1 MDTKNR
7 PQSGNENQQASKP
20 EHERVSNPFEDHK
33 SADENV
39 ADAKEELDKE
49 QQYKEG
55 LTERD

>member
-7 PQSGNENQQASKP
+7 PQSGDNNQASGKP
-20 EHERVSNPFEDHK
+20 EQERVSNPFEDHK

-39 ADAKEELDKE
+39 ADAQEELEKE
-49 QQYKEG
+49 QQYKEA